1 MYWENTEATGITSRN
16 SHKMWDPTV
25 SELLHACMC
34 AYACM
39 HIYTQRET
47 EWIMFLSILFNGKTQ
62 EYN

>member
-1 MYWENTEATGITSRN
+1 MYWENTEVTGNTSKN
-16 SHKMWDPTV
+16 SPKMWDPTF

-34 AYACM
+34 AYVCI

-47 EWIMFLSILFNGKTQ
+47 EWIMFLSISFNGKTQ